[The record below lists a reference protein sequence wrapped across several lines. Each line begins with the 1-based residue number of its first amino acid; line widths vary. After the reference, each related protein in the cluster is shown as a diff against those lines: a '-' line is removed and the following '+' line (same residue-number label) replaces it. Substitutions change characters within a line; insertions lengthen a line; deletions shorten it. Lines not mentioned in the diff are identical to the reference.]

1 MKTKYAKLKE
11 ESKRIF
17 AALKL
22 ETISETEEEE
32 EIFSGTS
39 SQKIH
44 YENNYQT
51 NLVIND
57 TIKSL
62 ESIQQTQSQNDVDNF
77 KVNYSYGNHRRFHFS

>member
-32 EIFSGTS
+32 EIFSEQIEDENPQTFFNS
-39 SQKIH
+39 KI
-44 YENNYQT
+44 
-51 NLVIND
+51 LASKIIVAD
-57 TIKSL
+57 
-62 ESIQQTQSQNDVDNF
+62 D
-77 KVNYSYGNHRRFHFS
+77 

>member
-32 EIFSGTS
+32 EIFSEQIEDENAQTFFYSKILTS
-39 SQKIH
+39 KII
-44 YENNYQT
+44 
-51 NLVIND
+51 VAD
-57 TIKSL
+57 
-62 ESIQQTQSQNDVDNF
+62 D
-77 KVNYSYGNHRRFHFS
+77 